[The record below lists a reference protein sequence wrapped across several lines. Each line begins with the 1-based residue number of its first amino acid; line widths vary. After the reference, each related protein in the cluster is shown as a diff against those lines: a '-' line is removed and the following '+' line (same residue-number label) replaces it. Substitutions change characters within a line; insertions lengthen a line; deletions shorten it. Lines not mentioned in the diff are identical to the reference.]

1 CDALG
6 RLGEKAANE
15 EVIKGL
21 FTALIDKECDV
32 RACACN
38 ALGRLGEKAASE
50 EVIKGLLIA
59 LSDQD
64 YRVKKRACD
73 ALRQLGEKA
82 ASEEMIRGLLIALND
97 RDSVVRVYACKAL
110 IQIDGKRGD
119 VHIMNAL
126 VDLFLRSDSEC
137 YHFLWNHLKNALYHS
152 ETMIILKSDIVRKL
166 EISLSK
172 RCFEEFL
179 AMPTHKFVN
188 ALLKTVD
195 VSWMPIV
202 IRAALY
208 QRNAIVVWDNFIWIY
223 GSEEPK
229 SGSTNTPGYRVEIE
243 HNGNVHYYIAPRR
256 VGIISLNG
264 GTNGTAKL
272 SRKTTKD
279 LYHHIKQC
287 EPFNKLTIET
297 CLKSVSFGFSLKLIY
312 NGQTTPDL
320 TCPTNNTHLENLAKV
335 VNSVISE

>member
-1 CDALG
+1 LGRLGEKAANKEVIKGLLAALSDKECDVRACACDALG

-97 RDSVVRVYACKAL
+97 RDSVVRVHACKAL

-126 VDLFLRSDSEC
+126 VDLFLRSDSEY

-172 RCFEEFL
+172 RHFEEFL

-208 QRNAIVVWDNFIWIY
+208 QRNAIVVWNNSIWVY
-223 GSEEPK
+223 GSGKPK
-229 SGSTNTPGYRVEIE
+229 EFKCSNEMKNQLVEAFSGLGKELRGVTFY
-243 HNGNVHYYIAPRR
+243 
-256 VGIISLNG
+256 
-264 GTNGTAKL
+264 
-272 SRKTTKD
+272 
-279 LYHHIKQC
+279 
-287 EPFNKLTIET
+287 
-297 CLKSVSFGFSLKLIY
+297 LK
-312 NGQTTPDL
+312 
-320 TCPTNNTHLENLAKV
+320 
-335 VNSVISE
+335 